1 MGAEGKAVI
10 HKNAPHLHRS
20 TLRQLNYMQLVF
32 FFLNNK
38 KKKLWFAFNLL
49 IFFPPFF
56 LLHFHMPEQCE
67 RGRVEII
74 EDMEGS
80 GLATGSFHGGV
91 GDPEQI
97 YNYFFFSRC
106 S

>member
-1 MGAEGKAVI
+1 
-10 HKNAPHLHRS
+10 
-20 TLRQLNYMQLVF
+20 
-32 FFLNNK
+32 
-38 KKKLWFAFNLL
+38 
-49 IFFPPFF
+49 
-56 LLHFHMPEQCE
+56 MPEQCE